1 MIIYTLDVIRSFQH
15 KGLEAFFRIGS
26 KAGIRP
32 DHAQRLQLQLGALDQ
47 ATGPQDMAVPGWK
60 LHSLKGRELKG
71 HWAITVNGN
80 WRLTFRFVGTDAEL
94 VDHQDYH

>member
-1 MIIYTLDVIRSFQH
+1 MIYTLDVIRSFQH

-32 DHAQRLQLQLGALDQ
+32 DHAQRLQRQLGALDQ

-71 HWAITVNGN
+71 QWAITVNGN

-94 VDHQDYH
+94 VDYQDDH